1 MATTDTTEP
10 LLKVREVSRR
20 FGGVYALRGVS
31 LDVPPAKVV
40 GLLGANGSG
49 KTTMLNV
56 ISGAHRPTSGEIEY
70 RGKRIEGKA
79 PDAVASLGIARTF
92 QQAMTFPGIS
102 VRENLRVVTRE
113 RARIAEVSERFGL
126 TKYLDMLAGSLSHG
140 TQRLLG
146 VALALLTSPA
156 LLLLDEP
163 AAGLNRTEA
172 ASLSGLIRRIRQQ
185 GTTVLL
191 VEHHMDVVMT
201 VCDTITVLN
210 YGRKL
215 AQGTPLQ
222 IQQSAEVVEAYLGH
236 GDELPGEDRH
246 AVA

>member
-163 AAGLNRTEA
+163 AAGLARADADMLAELLA
-172 ASLSGLIRRIRQQ
+172 VLRDDGLAMVVVDHDMAFILPLSDQVVVLNAGELLFTGTPQAMREDKMVQQ
-185 GTTVLL
+185 AYLGTTV
-191 VEHHMDVVMT
+191 
-201 VCDTITVLN
+201 
-210 YGRKL
+210 
-215 AQGTPLQ
+215 
-222 IQQSAEVVEAYLGH
+222 
-236 GDELPGEDRH
+236 
-246 AVA
+246 

>member
-20 FGGVYALRGVS
+20 FGGVFALRGVS

-56 ISGAHRPTSGEIEY
+56 ISGAHSPTSGEIEY

-92 QQAMTFPGIS
+92 QQAMTFPGIT
-102 VRENLRVVTRE
+102 VRENLRVVTRD
-113 RARIAEVSERFGL
+113 RARIEDVSERFGL

-146 VALALLTSPA
+146 VALALLTSPT

-163 AAGLNRTEA
+163 AAGLARADADMLAELLA
-172 ASLSGLIRRIRQQ
+172 ALRDDGLAMVVVDHDMAFILPLSDQVVVLNAGELLFTGTPQAMREDKMVQQ
-185 GTTVLL
+185 AYLGTTV
-191 VEHHMDVVMT
+191 
-201 VCDTITVLN
+201 
-210 YGRKL
+210 
-215 AQGTPLQ
+215 
-222 IQQSAEVVEAYLGH
+222 
-236 GDELPGEDRH
+236 
-246 AVA
+246 

>member
-1 MATTDTTEP
+1 MVTTDTTEP

-20 FGGVYALRGVS
+20 FGGVFALRGVS

-56 ISGAHRPTSGEIEY
+56 ISGAHSPTSGEIEY

-92 QQAMTFPGIS
+92 QQAMTFPGIT
-102 VRENLRVVTRE
+102 VRENLRVVTRD
-113 RARIAEVSERFGL
+113 RARIEDVSERFGL

-163 AAGLNRTEA
+163 AAGLARADADMLAELLA
-172 ASLSGLIRRIRQQ
+172 ALRDDGLAMVVVDHDMAFILPLSDQVVVLNAGELLFTGTPQAMREDKMVQQ
-185 GTTVLL
+185 AYLGTTV
-191 VEHHMDVVMT
+191 
-201 VCDTITVLN
+201 
-210 YGRKL
+210 
-215 AQGTPLQ
+215 
-222 IQQSAEVVEAYLGH
+222 
-236 GDELPGEDRH
+236 
-246 AVA
+246 

>member
-1 MATTDTTEP
+1 MATIDTTEP

-20 FGGVYALRGVS
+20 FGGVFALRGVS

-56 ISGAHRPTSGEIEY
+56 ISGAHSPTTGEIEY
-70 RGKRIEGKA
+70 RGKRIEGKT

-92 QQAMTFPGIS
+92 QQAMTFPGIT
-102 VRENLRVVTRE
+102 VRENLRVVTRD
-113 RARIAEVSERFGL
+113 RARIEDVSERFGL

-163 AAGLNRTEA
+163 AAGLARADADMLAELLA
-172 ASLSGLIRRIRQQ
+172 ALRDDGLAMVVVDHDMAFILPLSDQVVVLNAGELLFTGTPQAMREDKMVQQ
-185 GTTVLL
+185 AYLGTTV
-191 VEHHMDVVMT
+191 
-201 VCDTITVLN
+201 
-210 YGRKL
+210 
-215 AQGTPLQ
+215 
-222 IQQSAEVVEAYLGH
+222 
-236 GDELPGEDRH
+236 
-246 AVA
+246 

>member
-1 MATTDTTEP
+1 MATTDTNEP

-20 FGGVYALRGVS
+20 FGGVFALRGVS

-56 ISGAHRPTSGEIEY
+56 ISGAHSPTSGEIEY

-92 QQAMTFPGIS
+92 QQAMTFPGIT
-102 VRENLRVVTRE
+102 VRENLRVVTRD
-113 RARIAEVSERFGL
+113 RARIADVSERFGL

-146 VALALLTSPA
+146 VALALLTSPT

-163 AAGLNRTEA
+163 AAGLARADADMLAELLA
-172 ASLSGLIRRIRQQ
+172 ALRDDGLTMVVVDHDMAFILPLSDQVVVLNAGELLFTGTPKAMREDKMVQQ
-185 GTTVLL
+185 AYLGTTV
-191 VEHHMDVVMT
+191 
-201 VCDTITVLN
+201 
-210 YGRKL
+210 
-215 AQGTPLQ
+215 
-222 IQQSAEVVEAYLGH
+222 
-236 GDELPGEDRH
+236 
-246 AVA
+246 

>member
-163 AAGLNRTEA
+163 AAGLARADADMLAQLLA
-172 ASLSGLIRRIRQQ
+172 ALRDDGLAMVVVDHDMAFILPLSDQVVVLNAGELLFTGTPQAMREDKMVQQ
-185 GTTVLL
+185 AYLGTTV
-191 VEHHMDVVMT
+191 
-201 VCDTITVLN
+201 
-210 YGRKL
+210 
-215 AQGTPLQ
+215 
-222 IQQSAEVVEAYLGH
+222 
-236 GDELPGEDRH
+236 
-246 AVA
+246 

>member
-20 FGGVYALRGVS
+20 FGGVFALRGVS

-56 ISGAHRPTSGEIEY
+56 ISGAHSPTSGEIEY

-92 QQAMTFPGIS
+92 QQAMTFPGIT
-102 VRENLRVVTRE
+102 VRENLRVVTRD
-113 RARIAEVSERFGL
+113 RARIEDVSERFGL
-126 TKYLDMLAGSLSHG
+126 TKYLDMLAGALSHG

-146 VALALLTSPA
+146 VALALLTSPT

-163 AAGLNRTEA
+163 AAGLARADADMLAELLA
-172 ASLSGLIRRIRQQ
+172 ALRDDGLAMVVVDHDMAFILPLSDQVVVLNAGELLFTGTPQAMREDKMVQQ
-185 GTTVLL
+185 AYLGTTV
-191 VEHHMDVVMT
+191 
-201 VCDTITVLN
+201 
-210 YGRKL
+210 
-215 AQGTPLQ
+215 
-222 IQQSAEVVEAYLGH
+222 
-236 GDELPGEDRH
+236 
-246 AVA
+246 

>member
-10 LLKVREVSRR
+10 LLRVREVSRR
-20 FGGVYALRGVS
+20 FGGVFALRGVS

-56 ISGAHRPTSGEIEY
+56 ISGAHSPTSGEIEY

-79 PDAVASLGIARTF
+79 PDAVAGLGIARTF
-92 QQAMTFPGIS
+92 QQAMTFPGIT
-102 VRENLRVVTRE
+102 VRENLRVVTRD
-113 RARIAEVSERFGL
+113 RARIADVSGRFGL
-126 TKYLDMLAGSLSHG
+126 TMYLDMLAGSLSHG

-163 AAGLNRTEA
+163 AAGLARADADMLAELLA
-172 ASLSGLIRRIRQQ
+172 ALRDDGLAMVVVDHDMAFVLPLSDQVVVLNAGELLFTGTPQAMREDKMVQHAYL
-185 GTTVLL
+185 GTTV
-191 VEHHMDVVMT
+191 
-201 VCDTITVLN
+201 
-210 YGRKL
+210 
-215 AQGTPLQ
+215 
-222 IQQSAEVVEAYLGH
+222 
-236 GDELPGEDRH
+236 
-246 AVA
+246 

>member
-1 MATTDTTEP
+1 MVTTDTTEP

-20 FGGVYALRGVS
+20 FGGVFALRGVS

-56 ISGAHRPTSGEIEY
+56 ISGAHSPTSGEIEY

-92 QQAMTFPGIS
+92 QQAMTFPGIT

-113 RARIAEVSERFGL
+113 RARIVDVSERFGL

-163 AAGLNRTEA
+163 AAGLARADADMLAELLA
-172 ASLSGLIRRIRQQ
+172 ALRDDGLAMVVVDHDMAFILPLSDQVVVLNAGELLFTGTPQAMREDKMVQQ
-185 GTTVLL
+185 AYLGTTV
-191 VEHHMDVVMT
+191 
-201 VCDTITVLN
+201 
-210 YGRKL
+210 
-215 AQGTPLQ
+215 
-222 IQQSAEVVEAYLGH
+222 
-236 GDELPGEDRH
+236 
-246 AVA
+246 

>member
-1 MATTDTTEP
+1 MAATDTTEP

-20 FGGVYALRGVS
+20 FGGVFALRGVS

-56 ISGAHRPTSGEIEY
+56 ISGAHSPTTGEIEY

-92 QQAMTFPGIS
+92 QQAMTFPGIT
-102 VRENLRVVTRE
+102 VRENLRVVTRDRE
-113 RARIAEVSERFGL
+113 RIADVSERFGL

-163 AAGLNRTEA
+163 AAGLARADADMLAELLA
-172 ASLSGLIRRIRQQ
+172 ALRDDGLAMVVVDHDMAFILPLSDQVVVLNAGELLFTGTPQAMREDKMVQQ
-185 GTTVLL
+185 AYLGTTV
-191 VEHHMDVVMT
+191 
-201 VCDTITVLN
+201 
-210 YGRKL
+210 
-215 AQGTPLQ
+215 
-222 IQQSAEVVEAYLGH
+222 
-236 GDELPGEDRH
+236 
-246 AVA
+246 

>member
-1 MATTDTTEP
+1 MATTDTNEP

-20 FGGVYALRGVS
+20 FGGVFALRGVS

-56 ISGAHRPTSGEIEY
+56 ISGAHSPTSGEIEY

-92 QQAMTFPGIS
+92 QQAMTFPGIT
-102 VRENLRVVTRE
+102 VRENLRVVTRD
-113 RARIAEVSERFGL
+113 RARIEDVSERFGL

-146 VALALLTSPA
+146 VALALLTSPT

-163 AAGLNRTEA
+163 AAGLARADADMLAELLA
-172 ASLSGLIRRIRQQ
+172 ALRDDGLAMVVVDHDMAFILPLSDQVVVLNAGELLFTGTPQAMREDKMVQQ
-185 GTTVLL
+185 AYLGTTV
-191 VEHHMDVVMT
+191 
-201 VCDTITVLN
+201 
-210 YGRKL
+210 
-215 AQGTPLQ
+215 
-222 IQQSAEVVEAYLGH
+222 
-236 GDELPGEDRH
+236 
-246 AVA
+246 

>member
-1 MATTDTTEP
+1 MATNDPIEP

-20 FGGVYALRGVS
+20 FGGVFALRGVS

-56 ISGAHRPTSGEIEY
+56 ISGAHSPTSGEIEY

-79 PDAVASLGIARTF
+79 PDAVAGLGIARTF
-92 QQAMTFPGIS
+92 QQAMTFPGIT
-102 VRENLRVVTRE
+102 VRENLRVVTRD
-113 RARIAEVSERFGL
+113 RARIADVSGRFGL
-126 TKYLDMLAGSLSHG
+126 TMYLDMLAGSLSHG

-163 AAGLNRTEA
+163 AAGLARADADMLAELLA
-172 ASLSGLIRRIRQQ
+172 ALRDDGLAMVVVDHDMAFILPLSDQVVVLNAGELLFTGTPQGMREDKMVQQ
-185 GTTVLL
+185 AYLGTTV
-191 VEHHMDVVMT
+191 
-201 VCDTITVLN
+201 
-210 YGRKL
+210 
-215 AQGTPLQ
+215 
-222 IQQSAEVVEAYLGH
+222 
-236 GDELPGEDRH
+236 
-246 AVA
+246 

>member
-1 MATTDTTEP
+1 MATIDTTEP
-10 LLKVREVSRR
+10 LLKVRDVSRR
-20 FGGVYALRGVS
+20 FGGVFALRGVS

-56 ISGAHRPTSGEIEY
+56 ISGAHSPTSGEIEY

-92 QQAMTFPGIS
+92 QQAMTFPGIT
-102 VRENLRVVTRE
+102 VRENLRVVTRD
-113 RARIAEVSERFGL
+113 RARIEDVSERFGL

-163 AAGLNRTEA
+163 AAGLARADADMLARLLA
-172 ASLSGLIRRIRQQ
+172 ALRDDGLAMVVVDHDMAFILPLSDRVVVLNAGELLFTGTPQAMREDKMVQQ
-185 GTTVLL
+185 AYLGTTV
-191 VEHHMDVVMT
+191 
-201 VCDTITVLN
+201 
-210 YGRKL
+210 
-215 AQGTPLQ
+215 
-222 IQQSAEVVEAYLGH
+222 
-236 GDELPGEDRH
+236 
-246 AVA
+246 

>member
-1 MATTDTTEP
+1 MATIDTTEP
-10 LLKVREVSRR
+10 LLKVRDVSRR
-20 FGGVYALRGVS
+20 FGGVFALRGVS

-56 ISGAHRPTSGEIEY
+56 ISGAHSPTSGEIEY

-92 QQAMTFPGIS
+92 QQAMTFPGIT
-102 VRENLRVVTRE
+102 VRENLRVVTRD
-113 RARIAEVSERFGL
+113 RARIEDVSERFGL

-163 AAGLNRTEA
+163 AAGLARADADMLAQLLA
-172 ASLSGLIRRIRQQ
+172 ALRDDGLAMVVVDHDMAFILPLSDRVVVLNAGELLFTGTPQAMREDKMVQQ
-185 GTTVLL
+185 AYLGTTV
-191 VEHHMDVVMT
+191 
-201 VCDTITVLN
+201 
-210 YGRKL
+210 
-215 AQGTPLQ
+215 
-222 IQQSAEVVEAYLGH
+222 
-236 GDELPGEDRH
+236 
-246 AVA
+246 

>member
-163 AAGLNRTEA
+163 AAGLARADADMLAELLA
-172 ASLSGLIRRIRQQ
+172 ALRDDGLAMVVVDHDMAFILPLSDQVVVLNAGELLFTGTPQAMREDKMVQQ
-185 GTTVLL
+185 AYLGTTV
-191 VEHHMDVVMT
+191 
-201 VCDTITVLN
+201 
-210 YGRKL
+210 
-215 AQGTPLQ
+215 
-222 IQQSAEVVEAYLGH
+222 
-236 GDELPGEDRH
+236 
-246 AVA
+246 

>member
-1 MATTDTTEP
+1 MATIDTTEP

-20 FGGVYALRGVS
+20 FGGVFALRGVS

-56 ISGAHRPTSGEIEY
+56 ISGAHSPTSGEIEY

-92 QQAMTFPGIS
+92 QQAMTFPGIT
-102 VRENLRVVTRE
+102 VRENLRVVTRD
-113 RARIAEVSERFGL
+113 RARIADVSERFGL

-163 AAGLNRTEA
+163 AAGLARADADMLAELLA
-172 ASLSGLIRRIRQQ
+172 ALRDDGLAMVVVDHDMAFILPLSDQVVVLNAGELLFTGTPKAMREDKMVQQ
-185 GTTVLL
+185 AYLGTTV
-191 VEHHMDVVMT
+191 
-201 VCDTITVLN
+201 
-210 YGRKL
+210 
-215 AQGTPLQ
+215 
-222 IQQSAEVVEAYLGH
+222 
-236 GDELPGEDRH
+236 
-246 AVA
+246 